1 MRRSVIVL
9 AAVALLAAGCA
20 QPGTGTGST
29 TEPDPDLNE
38 KFDQRARQVA
48 QAWAA
53 STASG
58 AWRTGFVPLGP
69 LTEAPAGGFPSGE
82 LKEAYVR
89 GIFVLRTDLPA
100 TRPADG
106 TIRFPADRATL
117 TVPLVSAR
125 EAYAA
130 IDQGDPQCVPP
141 PPPAP
146 APTASNG
153 SVSTTAPQSCAA
165 LTVTAVRLSTV
176 MVRTSR
182 GEASVP
188 AWLFTVAGVR
198 EPVVRVAVVASAI
211 TPLPSPSLPDFGHV
225 RGLVTAQHVIEAKG
239 NELTFAL
246 GVGTC
251 DTDIRPLFLE
261 TDAAV
266 MVAGAVRPPTG
277 VCNMMLKFEPVTVTL
292 AEPLG
297 ARVVLDGLNGGPL
310 TDMPTGPGR

>member
-1 MRRSVIVL
+1 MRRSVIAL
-9 AAVALLAAGCA
+9 AAAALLAAGCA
-20 QPGTGTGST
+20 QPGTGSGS
-29 TEPDPDLNE
+29 EPDPDLNE

-48 QAWAA
+48 QAWTA

-82 LKEAYVR
+82 LKEAYNH
-89 GIFVLRTDLPA
+89 GIYVLRTDLPA

-130 IDQGDPQCVPP
+130 IDRGDPQCVSPP
-141 PPPAP
+141 PAAP
-146 APTASNG
+146 APTGPNG

-165 LTVTAVRLSTV
+165 LTVTGVRLGTV

-188 AWLFTVAGVR
+188 AWLFTVAEVR
-198 EPVVRVAVVASAI
+198 EPVTRLAVAPSAI
-211 TPLPSPSLPDFGHV
+211 TPVPRASVPDWGHQ
-225 RGLVTAQHVIEAKG
+225 RGLVTAQHVIQVAG
-239 NELTFAL
+239 DELTFAL
-246 GVGTC
+246 GVGAC

-266 MVAGAVRPPTG
+266 VVAGTARTPAGP
-277 VCNMMLKFEPVTVTL
+277 CNMMLKFEPVTVTL
-292 AEPLG
+292 AGPLG
-297 ARVVLDGLNGGPL
+297 ARVVLDAVSGLPL
-310 TDMPTGPGR
+310 TDTPLGAAPR

>member
-20 QPGTGTGST
+20 QPGTGSGSA

-58 AWRTGFVPLGP
+58 AWRTGFVPLGS

-82 LKEAYVR
+82 LKDAYSQ
-89 GIFVLRTDLPA
+89 GIYVLRTDLPG

-130 IDQGDPQCVPP
+130 IDRGDPQCVSPP
-141 PPPAP
+141 PAAP
-146 APTASNG
+146 APTGPSG
-153 SVSTTAPQSCAA
+153 SVGTTVPQGCVA
-165 LTVTAVRLSTV
+165 LTVTGVRLGTV

-188 AWLFTVAGVR
+188 AWLFTVAEVR
-198 EPVVRVAVVASAI
+198 EPVARVAVAPSAVTPMPRASV
-211 TPLPSPSLPDFGHV
+211 PDWGHQ
-225 RGLVTAQHVIEAKG
+225 RGLVTAQHVIQVAG

-246 GVGTC
+246 GVGSC

-266 MVAGAVRPPTG
+266 VVAGTVRTPTG
-277 VCNMMLKFEPVTVTL
+277 PCNMMLKFEPVTVTL

-297 ARVVLDGLNGGPL
+297 VRVVLDAVNGVPL
-310 TDMPTGPGR
+310 SDTPVGIPR